1 LAFNRAFQI
10 IVAVSSSD
18 LAFFTC
24 LSKTQSYCKLGII
37 LWSSALKLNPND
49 YLIWRFDEERRGF
62 SKKVAD

>member
-1 LAFNRAFQI
+1 LAFNRAFLI

-37 LWSSALKLNPND
+37 FWSGAND
-49 YLIWRFDEERRGF
+49 YLIWRFDEKRGEAVV
-62 SKKVAD
+62 KKVAD